1 METST
6 GKTTADMLYE
16 KSMANY
22 VEALKARVEHIT
34 TGIKHYQ
41 EDIDTINKRI
51 ANYVEALKAR
61 VEHITTGIK
70 HYQEDI
76 DTINKRIAIDQ
87 QQIDITN
94 QRIKEAEEKLK

>member
-22 VEALKARVEHIT
+22 VEALKARVE
-34 TGIKHYQ
+34 Y
-41 EDIDTINKRI
+41 
-51 ANYVEALKAR
+51 
-61 VEHITTGIK
+61 ITTGIK